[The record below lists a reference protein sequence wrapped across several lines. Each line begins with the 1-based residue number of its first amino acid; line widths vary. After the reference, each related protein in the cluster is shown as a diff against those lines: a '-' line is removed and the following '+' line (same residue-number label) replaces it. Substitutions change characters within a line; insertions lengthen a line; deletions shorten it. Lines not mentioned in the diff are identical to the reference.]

1 MPIVI
6 RAQGNDST
14 HDVIKKF
21 KKAVASTDIVQMAKD
36 RRYYTKPSQ
45 QRQVKKTEVRRL
57 RKRAR
62 ALKKTKNIS
71 PATLQR
77 LMERL
82 DK

>member
-45 QRQVKKTEVRRL
+45 LRQVKKTEVRRL

-62 ALKKTKNIS
+62 ALKKMKNIA

-77 LMERL
+77 LMDRL

>member
-6 RAQGNDST
+6 KAQGNDST
-14 HDVIKKF
+14 NDVIKKF
-21 KKAVASTDIVQMAKD
+21 KKAVAATDIVQTAKD

-45 QRQVKKTEVRRL
+45 LRQVKKTEVRRL

-62 ALKKTKNIS
+62 ALKKMKNIA

-77 LMERL
+77 LMDRL